1 LGKALFLNFIAYIR
15 EKQHLFLKERTFLRK
30 VAPKQADYE
39 ELAYDEKTTIY
50 TKTALG
56 NSHSFYSKGSFGL
69 NNIVIEVFLTE
80 HALESMRVAFNP
92 FLTRG
97 NSQSPYMK

>member
-1 LGKALFLNFIAYIR
+1 
-15 EKQHLFLKERTFLRK
+15 
-30 VAPKQADYE
+30 
-39 ELAYDEKTTIY
+39 
-50 TKTALG
+50 LG
-56 NSHSFYSKGSFGL
+56 NGHSFYSKGSFGL

-97 NSQSPYMK
+97 KSQGRSLDTRKSNDLKEETDCG